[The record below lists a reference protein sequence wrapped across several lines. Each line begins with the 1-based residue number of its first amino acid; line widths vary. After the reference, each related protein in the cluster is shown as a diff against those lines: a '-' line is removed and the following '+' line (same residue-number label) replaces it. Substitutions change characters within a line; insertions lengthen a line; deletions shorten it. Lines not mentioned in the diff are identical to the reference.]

1 MKKKEKQRFKFRLK
15 YGIAGLLVLLF
26 VLFIP
31 FQAEAEEE
39 PNEKVRVGFYR
50 LDGYHMQDE
59 DGNRSGYGYE
69 FLQKIGRY
77 LPYTYE
83 YVGYDKS
90 WKDMLKMLE
99 KGEIDILTSG
109 GKTPEREKKFE
120 YSQNDIGNTV
130 TMLAV
135 KEGDERFKT
144 KDYSTYDGAKLG
156 FLQNSSRN
164 ESFQKYAEEN
174 HFTYIPKYYDTYA
187 KMEQDLQDGKIDGI
201 ISGNLR
207 KIENEWVVDQFE
219 YRNFYVMAPKGDRSL
234 LDEIDKA
241 IEQLDRDE
249 PGWRTMLMNK
259 SYTESSTENIAFT
272 REEQNYLTDLK
283 NRKTVLKVVVNPDR
297 RPYSYVE
304 DGEVKGIIPTIFEK
318 VAEKLDLSYEI
329 LETNTR
335 EEYYQKLESG
345 EADICMDS
353 GFVYSEAEEVGYE
366 LTEPYMSTG
375 FSRITKQNFSGD
387 MQSIASMERPFLLRD
402 YLENRFSD
410 LDIQYY
416 DSIEEC
422 LHAVATGKADAT
434 FLYTYTVQEVINHDL
449 RNRFTSTI
457 MGAGY
462 ASFAIGVRND
472 LNPCLLTSMNKAAAY
487 IKNNEIENIILEKT
501 ENLQTNQS
509 LSEFLY
515 HNPGYAMIIVGVMG
529 VFAVI
534 AGIAITSKRS
544 QKRLQLAYDEVNAA
558 NNAKKDFLSKMSHDI
573 RTPMNAIMG
582 MTDIMEQNVADEQKV
597 LEYITKMRISENYM
611 LTLLNEV
618 LDMSK
623 IESGAIELKKEE
635 FGLKELLADIKLVIG
650 EMAKHRDQEF
660 HFEIEGISH
669 FRVIGDSQRLE
680 QILLNLL
687 SNAVKYTDRHGDI
700 SLHVS
705 EPEPGCFLFRVKDN
719 GMGIPPEYQEK
730 VFEDFFRV
738 EDSRVS
744 QIQGTGLGLTLVRKY
759 VELLEGTISLKSEEG
774 KGTEVQ
780 VRIPMEV
787 IEGKQETL
795 SPGSDEESELS
806 KLTGLRVLLVE
817 DNELNREIAQEL
829 LYAMDVQVDC
839 AENGKDGVEKFTAS
853 PVGFYDAVFMDLQ
866 MPVMNGLDACRA
878 IRNSGREDEK
888 IPVFALTANAYAE
901 DIEDTKQAGMNA
913 HIMKPIDVPVLY
925 GLLKKVYK
933 EKNEHV

>member
-1 MKKKEKQRFKFRLK
+1 MKKQKKYRFRLK
-15 YGIAGLLVLLF
+15 YGIVGLVAILF
-26 VLFIP
+26 VLLIP
-31 FQAEAEEE
+31 FQAEAKEKS
-39 PNEKVRVGFYR
+39 NEKVRVGFYR

-90 WKDMLKMLE
+90 WKDMLEMLE

-109 GKTPEREKKFE
+109 GKTPERERKFE
-120 YSQNDIGNTV
+120 YSENDIGNTV
-130 TMLAV
+130 TILAV

-144 KDYSTYDGAKLG
+144 KDYATYDGARLG
-156 FLQNSSRN
+156 FLRNSSRN

-174 HFTYIPKYYDTYA
+174 HFTYIPVYYDTYA
-187 KMEQDLQDGKIDGI
+187 DMELDLQEGKIDGI
-201 ISGNLR
+201 ISGNIR
-207 KIENEWVVDQFE
+207 KIENEWIVDQFE

-241 IEQLDRDE
+241 IEQLNRDE
-249 PGWRTMLMNK
+249 PGWRTTLMNK
-259 SYTESSTENIAFT
+259 SYIDSSTENISLT

-297 RPYSYVE
+297 SPYSYVE

-329 LETNTR
+329 LETGTR
-335 EEYYQKLESG
+335 KEYYQKLESG

-353 GFVYSEAEEVGYE
+353 GFVYSEAEKVGYE
-366 LTEPYMSTG
+366 LTDPYMSTG

-387 MQSIASMERPFLLRD
+387 IRSIASMEKPYLLRD

-422 LHAVATGKADAT
+422 LHAVETGKADAT

-449 RNRFTSTI
+449 RNPFTSTI
-457 MGAGY
+457 MGVGY
-462 ASFAIGVRND
+462 ASFSIAVRND
-472 LNPCLLTSMNKAAAY
+472 MDPRLLTSLNKAVAH
-487 IKNNEIENIILEKT
+487 IKNNEIENIILENT
-501 ENLQTNQS
+501 ENLQNNQS
-509 LSEFLY
+509 LTEFLY
-515 HNPGYAMIIVGVMG
+515 HNPGYLIIIVVIMW
-529 VFAVI
+529 VFAVMI
-534 AGIAITSKRS
+534 GIAIIAKRN
-544 QKRLQLAYDEVNAA
+544 QKRLQKAYDEVNAA

-573 RTPMNAIMG
+573 RTPMNAIIG
-582 MTDIMEQNVADEQKV
+582 MTDIMEQNAADEQKV
-597 LEYITKMRISENYM
+597 REYLTKMRVSENYM

-623 IESGAIELKKEE
+623 FERGVMELKKEE
-635 FGLKELLADIKLVIG
+635 FGMKDLLADIKLVIG
-650 EMAKHRDQEF
+650 EMAKLKDQEF
-660 HFEIEGISH
+660 HIDVEGIIH
-669 FRVIGDSQRLE
+669 TRVIGDSKCLE

-687 SNAVKYTDRHGDI
+687 SNAVKYTNRHGEI
-700 SLHVS
+700 SLYVS
-705 EPEPGCFLFRVKDN
+705 ETEPGCFLFRVKDN

-730 VFEDFFRV
+730 VFEEFFRV

-759 VELLEGTISLKSEEG
+759 VELLEGTLSLKSEEG

-787 IEGKQETL
+787 IEEKQEKL
-795 SPGSDEESELS
+795 SPESDEEGELS

-839 AENGKDGVEKFTAS
+839 AENGKVGVEKFTAS
-853 PVGFYDAVFMDLQ
+853 SVGFYDAVLMDLQ
-866 MPVMNGLDACRA
+866 MPVMNGLDACRS
-878 IRNSGREDEK
+878 IRSSGREDEK
-888 IPVFALTANAYAE
+888 IPVFALTANAYAQ